1 MSVKGCFPILGA
13 VADFFRRDDMT
24 RLWTTGVSL
33 AVLVIFGGA
42 STFAQTATGG
52 STLKIAPG
60 TSAQISGN
68 RVTLRSTQGTT
79 GSFDCSCKNGVGG
92 CNLQTTGDYILCYKD
107 KAKGGTCSGVCEL
120 IVTTNPSLGGPA
132 AAGASPRS
140 GAQ

>member
-1 MSVKGCFPILGA
+1 
-13 VADFFRRDDMT
+13 MT

-42 STFAQTATGG
+42 ST
-52 STLKIAPG
+52 
-60 TSAQISGN
+60 SAQISGN
-68 RVTLRSTQGTT
+68 RVTLRSTQGTA

-92 CNLQTTGDYILCYKD
+92 CNLQTTGDYIICYKD